1 MSSSAF
7 IDASRLV
14 TGQTDPVP
22 ALADTYE
29 TQFNKH
35 PAAPAFLQACA
46 TALSSAD
53 PMQSIKAAMAAEPTT
68 VGAAGKELVHLWFV
82 GAPGPVPGP
91 TGLNDQPYLTAET
104 YFGAL
109 LWPVIGAHPPGLSGG
124 YFGHW
129 RYLPD
134 E

>member
-1 MSSSAF
+1 MSSSVF

-14 TGQTDPVP
+14 TGQSALVP
-22 ALADTYE
+22 SLADHYE
-29 TQFNKH
+29 DHFRKF
-35 PAAPAFLQACA
+35 PGAAEFLQACR
-46 TALSSAD
+46 TALASAD
-53 PMQSIKAAMAAEPTT
+53 PMQSIKAAMAADP
-68 VGAAGKELVHLWFV
+68 AIDACGKELVHLWFV
-82 GAPGPVPGP
+82 GAPGPVA
-91 TGLNDQPYLTAET
+91 NKDQAYLAPET

>member
-1 MSSSAF
+1 MGSAIF
-7 IDASRLV
+7 IGASGLV
-14 TGQTDPVP
+14 TGQVSLTP
-22 ALADTYE
+22 ALADIYE
-29 TQFNKH
+29 DHFRKR
-35 PAAPAFLQACA
+35 PGAAEFLQACESALA
-46 TALSSAD
+46 TAD
-53 PMQSIKAAMAAEPTT
+53 PMQSIKAAMAADP
-68 VGAAGKELVHLWFV
+68 AIDASAKELVHLWFV
-82 GAPGPVPGP
+82 GAPGPVAGK
-91 TGLNDQPYLTAET
+91 DQVYLAPET

>member
-1 MSSSAF
+1 MASSIF
-7 IDASRLV
+7 MDASRLM
-14 TGQTDPVP
+14 TGQHEFVP
-22 ALADTYE
+22 RLADLYE
-29 TQFNKH
+29 AHFLGQAG
-35 PAAPAFLQACA
+35 AAAFLQACQA
-46 TALSSAD
+46 ALSTAD
-53 PMQSIKAAMAAEPTT
+53 PERSIKATMAGDAAMAA
-68 VGAAGKELVHLWFV
+68 GGKELVHLWFV
-82 GAPGPVPGP
+82 GAPGPADGK
-91 TGLNDQPYLTAET
+91 DQDYLTEET

>member
-1 MSSSAF
+1 MSSSDF

-14 TGQTDPVP
+14 TGQSGLLPSLADIYEDQFRKLPGAAGFLQECQT
-22 ALADTYE
+22 ALA
-29 TQFNKH
+29 
-35 PAAPAFLQACA
+35 
-46 TALSSAD
+46 SAD
-53 PMQSIKAAMAAEPTT
+53 PMQSIKAAMAADPAI
-68 VGAAGKELVHLWFV
+68 AASAKELVHLWFV
-82 GAPGPVPGP
+82 GAPGPVA
-91 TGLNDQPYLTAET
+91 NKDQAYLTAET

-109 LWPVIGAHPPGLSGG
+109 LWPAIGAHPPGLSGG